1 MIRDYKTMAADG
13 LKLDALIDDNAM
25 LVNDPFCMGSRN
37 YYLLDTNG
45 VLDDVG
51 GDSLRDAL
59 AEAMALPSNV
69 SLNDVLAMLG

>member
-13 LKLDALIDDNAM
+13 LKLDALIEDNAM
-25 LVNDPFCMGSRN
+25 LVNDPFCMGTRN

-59 AEAMALPSNV
+59 VEAMALPSHV
-69 SLNDVLAMLG
+69 SLNDVLAMLD